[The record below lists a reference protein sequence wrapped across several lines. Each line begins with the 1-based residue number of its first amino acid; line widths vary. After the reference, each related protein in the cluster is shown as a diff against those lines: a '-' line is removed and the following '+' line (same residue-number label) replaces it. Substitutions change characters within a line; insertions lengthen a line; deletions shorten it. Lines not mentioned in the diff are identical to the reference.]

1 MHSVCK
7 MATLTIKNLPDEIYA
22 TLSEVAKRNRRS
34 INGEAIVQLEQSL
47 RRSELDATVLL
58 ARIRKNRNKLAAKG
72 VRLTDKLL
80 AEGKR
85 HRY

>member
-1 MHSVCK
+1 

-34 INGEAIVQLEQSL
+34 INGEAIFRLERSL
-47 RRSELDATVLL
+47 DLPVRVSKEEMIAN
-58 ARIRKNRNKLAAKG
+58 IRMDRTRLAAKR

-85 HRY
+85 HRN

>member
-1 MHSVCK
+1 

-34 INGEAIVQLEQSL
+34 INGEAIFRLERSL
-47 RRSELDATVLL
+47 DERVIESKKELL
-58 ARIRKNRNKLAAKG
+58 AKIRADRDKLAAKS
-72 VRLTDKLL
+72 VRLTDKIL

-85 HRY
+85 HRN